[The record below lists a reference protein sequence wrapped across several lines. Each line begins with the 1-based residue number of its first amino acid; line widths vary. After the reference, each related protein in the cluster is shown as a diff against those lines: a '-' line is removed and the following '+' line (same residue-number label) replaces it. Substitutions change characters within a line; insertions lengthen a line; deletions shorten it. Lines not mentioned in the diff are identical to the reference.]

1 MNSFEG
7 RVRRVDGRPP
17 VRYRHAMIGEDLEQ
31 RVMALPLADRV
42 ALAEVL
48 WESIDPAVG
57 APPASEEKEAVAE
70 ACCRDRGLA
79 AGTTKARSH
88 QEVMTAAR
96 RALKCG

>member
-1 MNSFEG
+1 
-7 RVRRVDGRPP
+7 
-17 VRYRHAMIGEDLEQ
+17 MISEDLEH

-57 APPASEEKEAVAE
+57 APPASEEREAVGE
-70 ACCRDRGLA
+70 ACRRDRELVAGA
-79 AGTTKARSH
+79 AKARDH
-88 QEVMTAAR
+88 QQVMTAAR

>member
-1 MNSFEG
+1 
-7 RVRRVDGRPP
+7 
-17 VRYRHAMIGEDLEQ
+17 MIGEDLEQ

-70 ACCRDRGLA
+70 ACCETVGWRREP
-79 AGTTKARSH
+79 
-88 QEVMTAAR
+88 QR
-96 RALKCG
+96 RAVTRRS